1 MNLQPEILADVVRRE
16 RALAASPDRLERRRV
31 ARLAEA
37 IARCCRPGAV
47 ARLRAAVRGTLASA
61 RAAI

>member
-1 MNLQPEILADVVRRE
+1 MSFQTAILADVSRRE
-16 RALAASPDRLERRRV
+16 RAAAASPAHLERRRV